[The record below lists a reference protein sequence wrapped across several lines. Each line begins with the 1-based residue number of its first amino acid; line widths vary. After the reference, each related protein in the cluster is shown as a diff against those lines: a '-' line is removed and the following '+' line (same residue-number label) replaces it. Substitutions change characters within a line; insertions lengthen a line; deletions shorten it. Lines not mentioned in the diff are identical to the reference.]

1 MTLSIAMIT
10 YGHSKFIK
18 QAIESV
24 LMQQTTFDFEL
35 IISNDCSPDT
45 TDEIVQEII
54 DTNPNGHKIKYFSH
68 KKNLGM
74 MPNFIFLLEQCR
86 GNYIALC
93 EGDDYWTD
101 PQKLQKQVQFL
112 EDNKE
117 FSICFHNVKTL
128 AGTQFNEENSRKN
141 IASVSTIND
150 LATYNYIHTP
160 SVVYRNGLIPE
171 FPAYFSTAPIGDYFL
186 HMLNAKYGKIKYID
200 EVMAVYRLHDTSYWS
215 SKEKSDKLKIWI
227 DFIQKIKENFDADIQ
242 IILDQQIKKCTKSLS
257 TKKTFLGKTLL
268 KIGLDFK
275 NIK

>member
-101 PQKLQKQVQFL
+101 PQKLQKQVLFL

>member
-1 MTLSIAMIT
+1 MILSIAMIT
-10 YGHSKFIK
+10 YGHSQFVK
-18 QAIESV
+18 QAIEGV

-35 IISNDCSPDT
+35 IISNDCSPDN

-54 DTNPNGHKIKYFSH
+54 DSNTNGHKIKYFSH

-74 MPNFIFLLEQCR
+74 MPNFIFLLEQCS
-86 GNYIALC
+86 GKYIALC

-101 PQKLQKQVQFL
+101 PLKLQKQVLFL
-112 EDNKE
+112 ENNKD

-128 AGTQFNEENSRKN
+128 SGTQFNKENISKN
-141 IASVSTIND
+141 IASVTTIND

-171 FPAYFSTAPIGDYFL
+171 FPEYFSKSPIGDYFL

-200 EVMAVYRLHDTSYWS
+200 EIMAVYRLHNNSYWS
-215 SKEKSDKLKIWI
+215 SKEKLDKIKIWI
-227 DFIQKIKENFDADIQ
+227 DFIQKIKENFEANVQ
-242 IILDQQIKKCTKSLS
+242 MLLDQQIKKSSKSLS
-257 TKKTFLGKTLL
+257 AKKTFLGKTLL
-268 KIGLDFK
+268 KFGLDFK